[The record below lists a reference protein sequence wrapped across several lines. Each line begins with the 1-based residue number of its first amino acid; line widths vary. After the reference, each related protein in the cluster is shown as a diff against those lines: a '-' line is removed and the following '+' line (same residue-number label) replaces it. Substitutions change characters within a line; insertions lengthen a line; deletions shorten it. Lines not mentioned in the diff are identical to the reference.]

1 MPRNRPFYSFASY
14 SIVPLTPFINNQAS
28 SRDITIFMILLL
40 CSSEFIS
47 VVILNQT
54 SVTDAAAVNPD
65 GIKTLLASLNTFAI
79 KGQPVLSNGS
89 TNVMVL
95 PKNPPNCT
103 NFTLAGKLYPKAL
116 RSLYFCWNYSHL

>member
-1 MPRNRPFYSFASY
+1 
-14 SIVPLTPFINNQAS
+14 
-28 SRDITIFMILLL
+28 MILLV
-40 CSSEFIS
+40 CSFEFIS

-65 GIKTLLASLNTFAI
+65 GIKTLLASLNTFFI
-79 KGQPVLSNGS
+79 KGKPFLSNGS

-103 NFTLAGKLYPKAL
+103 NFTLAGKLYQKPYEAFTFVRIIPIFRITNHILDNFTFKL
-116 RSLYFCWNYSHL
+116 FHCSFLY